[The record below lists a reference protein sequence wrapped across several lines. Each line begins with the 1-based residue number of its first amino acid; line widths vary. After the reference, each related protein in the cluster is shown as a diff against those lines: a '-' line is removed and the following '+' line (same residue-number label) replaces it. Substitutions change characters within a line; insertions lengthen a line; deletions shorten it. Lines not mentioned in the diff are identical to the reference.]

1 MSAHSELFWI
11 VEPELE
17 RTCLY
22 IARALA
28 KHRRE
33 APAIV
38 GIQLPEGLR
47 THFRELAKYV
57 SERTGAATAM
67 LVEMCCG
74 ACMAEVHPA
83 LDAVLH
89 FAHDPFPDRRRKGG
103 KVYYVSYTPKL
114 DVAKCVRKAVP
125 SLKAPVGV
133 LTTSTHASF
142 LPVILNELKAA
153 GLRPVMAR
161 GRRTGNSAI
170 VLGCDL
176 AAARSIAGKA
186 NSFLFVGSG
195 SFHPIGVELAT
206 GRKVVGAD
214 PYSGEVRTFE
224 DVRDRILRQRFA
236 AIEKA
241 KSARTF
247 GVLLGLYP
255 GQQRLKD
262 ALALLKLLEESGRE
276 AYLLAARQ
284 FSPDNVN
291 HLGLEALVST
301 ACPRIAIDDG
311 ARYPI
316 PVLTPQELDIA
327 LGKMKWD
334 DYRMDEFQ

>member
-1 MSAHSELFWI
+1 MSTHSDFFWM

-28 KHRRE
+28 KRRR
-33 APAIV
+33 AGPAIV

-47 THFRELAKYV
+47 SHFRELAKYV

-83 LDAVLH
+83 IDAVLH
-89 FAHDPFPDRRRKGG
+89 FAHDSFSDRRRKGL
-103 KVYYVSYTPKL
+103 KVYHVSYTPKL
-114 DVAKCVRKAVP
+114 DVAKCVREAVP
-125 SLKAPVGV
+125 SLKGPVGV

-142 LPVILNELKAA
+142 LPDILKELKSA
-153 GLRPVMAR
+153 GLKPLL
-161 GRRTGNSAI
+161 GKSRRTGNSAI

-176 AAARSIAGKA
+176 AAARSIAKRA

-206 GRKVVGAD
+206 GRVVVGAD
-214 PYSGEVRTFE
+214 PYSGEVRTFG
-224 DVRDRILRQRFA
+224 DVKDRILRQRFA
-236 AIEKA
+236 AIAKA
-241 KSARTF
+241 RDARTF

-255 GQQRLKD
+255 GQQRRKE
-262 ALALLKLLEESGRE
+262 ALSLLRLLEKNGRD

-284 FSPDNVN
+284 FSPDNVDY
-291 HLGLEALVST
+291 LGIDALVST

-311 ARYPI
+311 ARYRI

-327 LGKMKWD
+327 LGKLKWD
-334 DYRMDEFQ
+334 DYRMDEFE